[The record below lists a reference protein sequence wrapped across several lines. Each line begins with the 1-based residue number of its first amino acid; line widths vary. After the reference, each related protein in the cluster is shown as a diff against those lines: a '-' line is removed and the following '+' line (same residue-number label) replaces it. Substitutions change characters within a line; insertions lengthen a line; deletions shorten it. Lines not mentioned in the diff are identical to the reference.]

1 MLGNDLIIPENMAKY
16 RQGRLHD
23 EALKVLA
30 EIFRKIQDPRV
41 VKAFTSV
48 TDVEIT
54 PDLKY
59 AKIYYSTLQG
69 DPKEAAAGLNAAKGF
84 IRHEL
89 AMRLNLRI
97 TPELTFIADHSGEYG
112 AHIASVLN
120 TLTYSTPPQ
129 EENTEPEAPEDPS

>member
-1 MLGNDLIIPENMAKY
+1 MAKY

-59 AKIYYSTLQG
+59 AKIC
-69 DPKEAAAGLNAAKGF
+69 
-84 IRHEL
+84 
-89 AMRLNLRI
+89 
-97 TPELTFIADHSGEYG
+97 LTKS
-112 AHIASVLN
+112 
-120 TLTYSTPPQ
+120 
-129 EENTEPEAPEDPS
+129 

>member
-1 MLGNDLIIPENMAKY
+1 MAKY

-48 TDVEIT
+48 TDVEVT

-69 DPKEAAAGLNAAKGF
+69 DPREAAAGLNAAKGF
-84 IRHEL
+84 VRHEL
-89 AMRLNLRI
+89 AVRLNLRI
-97 TPELTFIADHSGEYG
+97 TPELTFVADHSGEYG

-120 TLTYSTPPQ
+120 NLTYATP
-129 EENTEPEAPEDPS
+129 EEESGEDKKPEDPS